1 MKLDAVIQ
9 DRQALLSME
18 RYVGLGTKTY
28 SPLAARTEAGPA
40 YQPESGVASFDL
52 VTVTVPRERVSVFQ
66 AAPAGHL
73 AEYYLRPDGIRFAIH
88 PATWVMEGVKEGIA
102 HLEDLRALPRGAA
115 IRVAP
120 TASTRTVL
128 TVGPEMAPHFLKLH
142 YPVRISRFNRGLL
155 RRNVQNSVAITAEMA
170 QARSERFAYLP
181 ETLGFAFGT
190 DEKAWGFLVREVI
203 ARPPIAGRFLIP
215 CFALY
220 GRDIRAPDDPPLL
233 VQMIARLRVDPAA
246 FVVNE
251 IIVPVI
257 AFWCWGARRGLLL
270 ESHAQNTLIEIDRDF
285 RPRRIVF
292 RDFDIW
298 IDTETRRRCDL
309 GLPFPGAGLVPDAG
323 QSMEQYYSIVYDRF
337 IGHNFFD
344 YLLDLLRRFYD
355 VEEEVVRQRA
365 RAAFHQF
372 FPEAQ
377 HFFPKDTV
385 FYFSKDAPPGHEFMI
400 EDLRQPPEWR

>member
-1 MKLDAVIQ
+1 MKLGAVTQ
-9 DRQALLSME
+9 DRQSLLYME

-28 SPLAARTEAGPA
+28 SPLAARTEAASA
-40 YQPESGVASFDL
+40 YQPESELASFDL
-52 VTVTVPRERVSVFQ
+52 VTVTVPREQVSVFQ

-73 AEYYLRPDGIRFAIH
+73 AEQYLRPEGIRFAIH
-88 PATWVMEGVKEGIA
+88 PATWAMEGIA
-102 HLEDLRALPRGAA
+102 HIEELRALPRGAPILA
-115 IRVAP
+115 AP

-128 TVGPEMAPHFLKLH
+128 AVGPEVAPHCLKLH

-155 RRNVQNSVAITAEMA
+155 RRNIQNSVAITAEMA
-170 QARSERFAYLP
+170 QVQSERFAYLP
-181 ETLGFAFGT
+181 DTLGFAFGT

-203 ARPPIAGRFLIP
+203 PRPLIADRSLIP

-220 GRDIRAPDDPPLL
+220 GRDIHAPDDPPLL
-233 VQMIARLRVDPAA
+233 VQMIAQLRVDPAA
-246 FVVNE
+246 FVINA
-251 IIVPVI
+251 IIIPII
-257 AFWCWGARRGLLL
+257 AAWCWGARRGLLL
-270 ESHAQNTLIEIDRDF
+270 ESHAQNTLLEIDRDF
-285 RPRRIVF
+285 RPTRIVH

-298 IDTETRRRCDL
+298 IDTETRRRADL
-309 GLPFPGAGLVPDAG
+309 GLPFPGVGLVPDAG

-355 VEEEVVRQRA
+355 VEEEAIRQRA

-377 HFFPKDTV
+377 RFFPKDTV
-385 FYFSKDAPPGHEFMI
+385 FYFSQDVPPGREFMI
-400 EDLRQPPEWR
+400 EDLRQMPEWR